1 MPGAGTRSV
10 ESPWLACQRVYW
22 ISAARSEIALR
33 LWRHAMTL
41 GNAMRPLCETKK
53 CCPLGD
59 CTAPTAPC
67 NDVGECD
74 APSVRDKKY
83 IPSLFGE
90 FG

>member
-41 GNAMRPLCETKK
+41 GNAMRPLCETKNTS
-53 CCPLGD
+53 PPYL
-59 CTAPTAPC
+59 
-67 NDVGECD
+67 VS
-74 APSVRDKKY
+74 SVRIKNVSDTNE
-83 IPSLFGE
+83 SRW
-90 FG
+90 